1 MHPRT
6 WTSPHTALHV
16 LVLHVS
22 PGHQQFLHG
31 SWCRLLPASKEIEI
45 VVKKDFFFYCN
56 LYNVKSVC
64 YHSSHNNT
72 LPFEKNVLHMYKIQ
86 TYYLMAIKMD
96 LPEPTFCSISLRIS
110 WIPSVPT
117 GNTPGAPQ
125 CHSSLF
131 LFHRNNRPVWT
142 AIAWQ
147 SSSLLPAEPGTH
159 GALEKEFIIR
169 KTDFLQYYNTK
180 TEVWSIQKIYIYR
193 CKFKLKLVH
202 FLLYLLF

>member
-31 SWCRLLPASKEIEI
+31 SWCRLLPAGKEIEI

-86 TYYLMAIKMD
+86 TYYLWSKWTY
-96 LPEPTFCSISLRIS
+96 LSPLFVPFLSVSPGFLQCPLVTLQVLRN
-110 WIPSVPT
+110 VT
-117 GNTPGAPQ
+117 VAY
-125 CHSSLF
+125 
-131 LFHRNNRPVWT
+131 
-142 AIAWQ
+142 
-147 SSSLLPAEPGTH
+147 SSSIVTIVQFEQPSLHSQVLCYQLSQ
-159 GALEKEFIIR
+159 ALME
-169 KTDFLQYYNTK
+169 L
-180 TEVWSIQKIYIYR
+180 
-193 CKFKLKLVH
+193 
-202 FLLYLLF
+202 